1 MRARVVVTMQLR
13 AFVWRVCIPDL
24 DCVARCPGWCVW
36 AFRAC
41 WFGCWMESIAA
52 AIPLLAVSPKT
63 TLLCSGAAC
72 CWATPCSKTGT
83 SLCVWRCGCVCD
95 CVCLGLT
102 DCMVRCHT

>member
-1 MRARVVVTMQLR
+1 MTMQLR

-63 TLLCSGAAC
+63 TPLCSGAAC

-95 CVCLGLT
+95 RVCLGLT